1 MRLTLLL
8 DKKLL
13 PGDGEYLFVPAGA
26 EASVDDWQPCCS
38 IDEFWNSIAPDID
51 SLNKAC
57 DACLGIGDDEF
68 IDWTRC
74 NALSEWVEGRL
85 SSDCPALLV
94 PFYSVMDEFAQ
105 RAVKLKTGVDVEL

>member
-8 DKKLL
+8 DKELL
-13 PGDGEYLFVPAGA
+13 PGDDEYLFVPAEA
-26 EASVDDWQPCCS
+26 EASVIDWQPRCS
-38 IDEFWNSIAPDID
+38 IDEFWNAIASDID

-74 NALSEWVEGRL
+74 DALSKWAEGRL
-85 SSDCPALLV
+85 SSGCPDLLA
-94 PFYSVMDEFAQ
+94 PFYSTMDEFAQ